1 VLEIDVQVPE
11 ARPRGMLIEEIYH
24 ALIEAG
30 ASEDKAR
37 AAARA
42 IARYESE
49 MSDIRSI
56 LRLHSWMLGTLIAL
70 CIAILFRVF
79 S

>member
-1 VLEIDVQVPE
+1 MI
-11 ARPRGMLIEEIYH
+11 IEEIYD

-49 MSDIRSI
+49 MGDIRST

-70 CIAILFRVF
+70 SVAILFRVF

>member
-1 VLEIDVQVPE
+1 MM
-11 ARPRGMLIEEIYH
+11 GK
-24 ALIEAG
+24 EAG
-30 ASEDKAR
+30 ASDEKAR

-42 IARYESE
+42 LASLETRFGQV
-49 MSDIRSI
+49 DQWFAQLDHRFTQVDGT

-70 CIAILFRVF
+70 NIAILFRVF

>member
-1 VLEIDVQVPE
+1 MI
-11 ARPRGMLIEEIYH
+11 IEEIYD

-30 ASEDKAR
+30 AREDKAR
-37 AAARA
+37 AARA
-42 IARYESE
+42 IVRYESE